1 MRGGCCLCV
10 CGFCG
15 FPVPVCWTGPSRM
28 HVYSCVS
35 VCVSVLVAAA
45 ERGSVKLFVQ
55 YESYSHCACVCA
67 SCLSVGVC
75 LCDYLCSSACKNL
88 FEATTSSSSLTF
100 DCMFLCVCVCR
111 WIQPSCVASCFD
123 LCGARLC
130 SDNKLQPLREAEPAA
145 APSLTPSSIFH
156 PSSLSHSPAF
166 MEAIN
171 NLTLSPC
178 LTWF

>member
-35 VCVSVLVAAA
+35 VCVCVLVAAA

-100 DCMFLCVCVCR
+100 DCMFLCVCVCVGGFSPPVSLPAL
-111 WIQPSCVASCFD
+111 ICVVPDCVPITNYSLSEKPSPQ
-123 LCGARLC
+123 LLRL
-130 SDNKLQPLREAEPAA
+130 SPRP
-145 APSLTPSSIFH
+145 PSSTRLPFRTH
-156 PSSLSHSPAF
+156 QL
-166 MEAIN
+166 
-171 NLTLSPC
+171 L
-178 LTWF
+178 WRQ